1 MFKDLETYIVY
12 CEFSQLKID
21 FTIRLKLN
29 QLFIYHL
36 NKTIFMTETKE
47 KKGLALHWQILI
59 GIVAGV
65 LVGIISIQFSGGTQ
79 IVNDWIKPFGTIFI
93 NLLKLIAIPLIIVS
107 LIKGVSD
114 LKNITQLSS
123 MGLRT
128 FGLYILT
135 TVLAVTIGLLLVNII
150 QPGNFIADG
159 TRQEMLQSFG
169 NEINQKVDQVNEI
182 NERRGPLQVLVDI
195 VPENIFNAASSNSN
209 MLQIILFSLL
219 VGIAM
224 ISLPAM
230 QTESLKKI
238 FDSANH
244 VVLKIVDIIMLFA
257 PYGVFALIVTLIAE
271 APSADMFK
279 ALSMYAITVV
289 VGLIIVV
296 YGMYAFF
303 IYAFGKMNPIDF
315 FKAILPAQLLGI
327 STSSS
332 AATLP
337 VTMEC
342 AEENLGLRKDV
353 VSFVLP
359 IGATINMDGTC
370 LYQGV
375 AAVFI
380 AQVMGYDLTIGQQL
394 SVIATATL
402 ASIGAAA
409 VPGAG
414 ILMLVIVLE
423 SIGVNP
429 AGIALIFAV
438 DRPLDMLRTA
448 TNVTGDLMVAKLMNR
463 SFVKKQ
469 IE

>member
-1 MFKDLETYIVY
+1 MGFRSNPSTKRYLSYKRICPSY
-12 CEFSQLKID
+12 KQK
-21 FTIRLKLN
+21 
-29 QLFIYHL
+29 
-36 NKTIFMTETKE
+36 FMRK
-47 KKGLALHWQILI
+47 LALHWQILI
-59 GIVAGV
+59 GILLGIFFGV
-65 LVGIISIQFSGGTQ
+65 LSIQFNEGKEF
-79 IVNDWIKPFGTIFI
+79 VLDWIKPFGTIFI

-107 LIKGVSD
+107 LIKGISD
-114 LKNITQLSS
+114 LKDITQLSS
-123 MGLRT
+123 LGLKT
-128 FGLYILT
+128 FGLYIST
-135 TVLAVTIGLLLVNII
+135 TIIAVCIGLLLVNLI
-150 QPGNFIADG
+150 QPGSFITDN

-169 NEINQKVDQVNEI
+169 GEINQKVDEVNKI

-195 VPENIFNAASSNSN
+195 VPENIFAATSSNSN
-209 MLQIILFSLL
+209 MLQVIFFSLL

-224 ISLPAM
+224 IMLPLT
-230 QTESLKKI
+230 QIEPLKKVL
-238 FDSANH
+238 DAAND

-271 APSADMFK
+271 APSTDMFK
-279 ALSMYAITVV
+279 ALSIYAVTVIL
-289 VGLIIVV
+289 GLLIMV
-296 YGMYAFF
+296 YLIYGSF
-303 IYAFGKMNPIDF
+303 IYLFGKKNPLEY

-342 AEENLGLRKDV
+342 AEENLKIRKDV
-353 VSFVLP
+353 LSFVLP

-380 AQVMGYDLTIGQQL
+380 AQVMGYDLNFSQQL
-394 SVIATATL
+394 SIVATATL

-448 TNVTGDLMVAKLMNR
+448 TNVTGDLMVATLMN
-463 SFVKKQ
+463 KTKL
-469 IE
+469 

>member
-1 MFKDLETYIVY
+1 MK
-12 CEFSQLKID
+12 KI
-21 FTIRLKLN
+21 
-29 QLFIYHL
+29 
-36 NKTIFMTETKE
+36 
-47 KKGLALHWQILI
+47 ALHWQILI
-59 GIVAGV
+59 GIVG
-65 LVGIISIQFSGGTQ
+65 GILLGALCVQFDGGKEFAS
-79 IVNDWIKPFGTIFI
+79 DWIKPFGTIFI

-114 LKNITQLSS
+114 LKDVTQLSS
-123 MGLRT
+123 LGLRT

-135 TVLAVTIGLLLVNII
+135 TFIAVTIGLGMVNLIE
-150 QPGNFIADG
+150 PGNFISDD

-169 NEINQKVDQVNEI
+169 GEVGEKVEQANEVKSK
-182 NERRGPLQVLVDI
+182 RGPLQVIVDI
-195 VPENIFNAASSNSN
+195 VPDNIFHATTSNGN
-209 MLQIILFSLL
+209 MLQVIFFSLL

-224 ISLPAM
+224 ISLPM
-230 QTESLKKI
+230 NQIQGLKNVL
-238 FDSANH
+238 DSGYN
-244 VVLKIVDIIMLFA
+244 VVLKIVDIIMMFA
-257 PYGVFALIVTLIAE
+257 PYGVFALIITLIAE
-271 APSADMFK
+271 APSIDMFK
-279 ALSMYAITVV
+279 AL
-289 VGLIIVV
+289 
-296 YGMYAFF
+296 GMYALTVIGGLLVLVYGVYTII
-303 IYAFGKMNPIDF
+303 IYSFGKMNPFKF
-315 FKAILPAQLLGI
+315 FKGILPAQLLGF

-342 AEENLGLRKDV
+342 AKENLHIRKEV
-353 VSFVLP
+353 LSFVLP
-359 IGATINMDGTC
+359 VGATINMDGTC

-380 AQVMGYDLTIGQQL
+380 AQVMGYDLTVAQQL
-394 SVIATATL
+394 NVIATATL

-448 TNVTGDLMVAKLMNR
+448 TNISGDSMVALLMNR
-463 SFVKKQ
+463 FGMGRTTLPQNNATHIKPNA
-469 IE
+469 EE

>member
-1 MFKDLETYIVY
+1 MRK
-12 CEFSQLKID
+12 
-21 FTIRLKLN
+21 
-29 QLFIYHL
+29 
-36 NKTIFMTETKE
+36 
-47 KKGLALHWQILI
+47 LALHWQILI
-59 GIVAGV
+59 GILLGILAG
-65 LVGIISIQFSGGTQ
+65 IMFIQFSSGKEF
-79 IVNDWIKPFGTIFI
+79 VLDWIKPFGTIFI

-107 LIKGVSD
+107 LIKGISD
-114 LKNITQLSS
+114 LKDIAQLSS
-123 MGLRT
+123 MGFKT
-128 FGLYILT
+128 FGLYIST
-135 TVLAVTIGLLLVNII
+135 TILVVVIGLVLVNII
-150 QPGNFIADG
+150 QPGNFISDD

-169 NEINQKVDQVNEI
+169 GEIDQKVDEVNKV
-182 NERRGPLQVLVDI
+182 NERRGPLQPLVDI
-195 VPENIFNAASSNSN
+195 VPDNIFAASSSNSN
-209 MLQIILFSLL
+209 MLQVIFFSLL

-224 ISLPAM
+224 IMLPIS
-230 QTESLKKI
+230 QIEPLKKVT
-238 FDSANH
+238 DAAND
-244 VVLKIVDIIMLFA
+244 VVLKMVDMMMLSA

-271 APSADMFK
+271 APSPDMFK
-279 ALSMYAITVV
+279 ALSIYALTVV
-289 VGLIIVV
+289 IGLIIVV
-296 YGMYAFF
+296 YGMYSLFV
-303 IYAFGKMNPIDF
+303 YTFGKMNPLKF

-342 AEENLGLRKDV
+342 AEHNLKIRKDV
-353 VSFVLP
+353 LSFVLP

-380 AQVMGYDLTIGQQL
+380 AQVMGYDLNFAQQL
-394 SVIATATL
+394 SIVATATL

-448 TNVTGDLMVAKLMNR
+448 TNVTGDLMVATVMNR
-463 SFVKKQ
+463 TKL
-469 IE
+469 